1 MLTVYDV
8 MPREFQ
14 NALADEYVTDLAV
27 RDNGNG
33 YITRYG
39 GHENIGSQAHTVP
52 ITLCLAADGAGLVI
66 NDEHPT
72 LECKL
77 PNGERLTGK
86 TPKAGPAWTITIR
99 IPKHRRLT
107 WDEQI
112 GFKTVTKDIAEWID
126 FQVGVG
132 QTIAILGE
140 MGSGKTHMLS
150 TILGSSHLSKRVTV
164 KLEAVEEIIGPEMCT
179 TYLISPLCP
188 FSTAREKALRESAK
202 VFIMGEARGP
212 GEMNE
217 VITTV
222 GAGQQSFTTFH
233 AKSVEDAPHRIT
245 KLLMDYGCR
254 LSREEIHEDIVRNID
269 VFIYMREMEDGRRII
284 ADVAK
289 LEMKGGIA
297 IRKHIDFGFDT
308 HFPITD

>member
-1 MLTVYDV
+1 MLTAYDV
-8 MPREFQ
+8 MPAKFQ
-14 NALADEYVTDLAV
+14 KALDDEYVTDLAV
-27 RDNGNG
+27 PDSGHG
-33 YITRYG
+33 FITRYG
-39 GHENIGSQAHTVP
+39 GHENIGQQAHTVQ
-52 ITLCLAADGAGLVI
+52 ITLCLAANDAGLVI
-66 NDEHPT
+66 NDENPT
-72 LECKL
+72 LECRL

-86 TPKAGPAWTITIR
+86 TPKAGPTWTVKIR

-112 GFKTVTKDIAEWID
+112 GFKTVTKDMAEWID
-126 FQVGVG
+126 SQVGAG
-132 QTIAILGE
+132 KTIAILGG

-150 TILGSSHLSKRVTV
+150 TILGSSHLNKKVTV

-188 FSTAREKALRESAK
+188 FATAREKALRENAK
-202 VFIMGEARGP
+202 VVIMGEARGP
-212 GEMNE
+212 AEMNE

-269 VFIYMREMEDGRRII
+269 VFIYMKEMEDGRRII

-297 IRKHIDFGFDT
+297 VRKQIDFGFET
-308 HFPITD
+308 HFPIMD